1 MSSSPPQKFQHT
13 TRTKKKKKSK
23 FALLERVRG
32 TVWLSWHLPSPK
44 AVQLSVKRAF
54 SAQDSSEV
62 EKWEHEGQR
71 EWPSSPSCTGQC
83 KGGPFLSLHPEL
95 WVVSCLWRGL
105 GAQHPDW
112 LLAEEHG
119 SYSLNHGLH
128 QNPHPAAPENPCP
141 RMPPTAPWNLQ
152 WPARLT
158 LIQSHPE
165 DSKHELR
172 KRVSKHVV
180 ISSWK
185 MSAWYH
191 HTLYVSYISWGLSQW
206 C

>member
-1 MSSSPPQKFQHT
+1 MEQ
-13 TRTKKKKKSK
+13 
-23 FALLERVRG
+23 ERG
-32 TVWLSWHLPSPK
+32 TIWLSWHLPSPK
-44 AVQLSVKRAF
+44 AAQLSAKRAF
-54 SAQDSSEV
+54 SAQDFSGV
-62 EKWEHEGQR
+62 EKWEHERQR

-105 GAQHPDW
+105 GAQQLTGAHRRTQSWLW
-112 LLAEEHG
+112 LLAQEHG
-119 SYSLNHGLH
+119 SYSVNHGLH
-128 QNPHPAAPENPCP
+128 QNAHPVATENPCP
-141 RMPPTAPWNLQ
+141 RMPPTAPWNPQ
-152 WPARLT
+152 WPSRLT
-158 LIQSHPE
+158 LMQSYPE

-185 MSAWYH
+185 MSAWDH
-191 HTLYVSYISWGLSQW
+191 HTLYVNYISWGLSQW